1 MTMTDTV
8 SDMITRIRNG
18 NMINKNYVLVPYS
31 RFKEEILKV
40 LKEEG
45 FIRDYEI
52 AEEDKKRS
60 LKVSLRYYSETKK
73 AITEIKKIS
82 TPGSRVYVDKNRIPE
97 IKGGAGI
104 TVLSTSKGVLSSKK
118 AKEQSLGG
126 ELLFHVW

>member
-31 RFKEEILKV
+31 KFKEEILKV

-52 AEEDKKRS
+52 SEEDKKRS

-82 TPGSRVYVDKNRIPE
+82 TPGSRVYVDKKRIPE

-104 TVLSTSKGVLSSKK
+104 AVLSTSKGVLSSKK